1 MNAVIDF
8 IRKYE
13 NRQKVLQYELNLST
27 EFEYYEEISFQNK
40 TNNRLLMCIKKG
52 VNIGIYI
59 IDRQNQKMV

>member
-8 IRKYE
+8 IGKYE

-52 VNIGIYI
+52 LNIGIYV

>member
-52 VNIGIYI
+52 VNIGIYV

>member
-40 TNNRLLMCIKKG
+40 TNNRLLMYIKKG
-52 VNIGIYI
+52 LNIGIYV

>member
-40 TNNRLLMCIKKG
+40 TNNRLLMYIKKG
-52 VNIGIYI
+52 VNIGIYV

>member
-8 IRKYE
+8 IGKYE

-27 EFEYYEEISFQNK
+27 EFEYYKEISFQNK

-52 VNIGIYI
+52 VNIGIYV

>member
-8 IRKYE
+8 IEKYE

-52 VNIGIYI
+52 VNIGIYV
-59 IDRQNQKMV
+59 IDRQNQKIV

>member
-1 MNAVIDF
+1 MNTVIDF
-8 IRKYE
+8 IGKYE

-52 VNIGIYI
+52 LNIGIYV

>member
-52 VNIGIYI
+52 VNIGIYV
-59 IDRQNQKMV
+59 IDRQNQKIV

>member
-8 IRKYE
+8 IGKYE

-52 VNIGIYI
+52 VNIGIYV